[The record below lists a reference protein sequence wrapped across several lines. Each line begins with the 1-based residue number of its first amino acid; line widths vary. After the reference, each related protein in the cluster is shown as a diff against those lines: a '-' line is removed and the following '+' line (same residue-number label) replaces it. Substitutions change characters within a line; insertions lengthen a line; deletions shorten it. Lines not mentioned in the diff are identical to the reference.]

1 MHSSSRRNLLRSAAL
16 LGGSLL
22 LSRTLVACAVDPN
35 AAGGADPDGEGD
47 VAESEDGLVTCRP
60 PVISANHGHSLVVP
74 AADVAA
80 RVAKTYSIK
89 GTSGHDHTVTIT
101 AAQFAQLGAGRAVT
115 VPSSNASGHTHSVT
129 VTCTVSATPAPGP
142 GPAPAAC
149 SAGAKATTISANHGH
164 SLVVPKA
171 DVTAAVSKTYSIQGT
186 SSHPHQIT
194 ITAAQFATLKTGRS
208 ISATSSSVFSHVHA
222 VTVACA

>member
-35 AAGGADPDGEGD
+35 ADGNGDPDGEGN
-47 VAESEDGLVTCRP
+47 VAESEDGLVTCQP
-60 PVISANHGHSLVVP
+60 PVISANHGHALNVP
-74 AADVAA
+74 AADVTAG
-80 RVAKTYSIK
+80 VAKTYSIK

-115 VPSSNASGHTHSVT
+115 VPSSNGAGHTHSVT
-129 VTCTVSATPAPGP
+129 VTCTVSAPP
-142 GPAPAAC
+142 GPAPSAC

-208 ISATSSSVFSHVHA
+208 VSVTSSSVSSHVHT